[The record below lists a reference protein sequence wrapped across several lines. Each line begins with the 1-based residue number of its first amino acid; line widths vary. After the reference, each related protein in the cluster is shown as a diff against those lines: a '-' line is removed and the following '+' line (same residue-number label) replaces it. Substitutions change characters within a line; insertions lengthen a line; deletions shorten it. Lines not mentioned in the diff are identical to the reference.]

1 MIGAMASIR
10 TTAQG
15 TFQVLYRDPAGRQR
29 SKTFKRKTDAT
40 RFSST
45 VEADKLRGDYLDPRL
60 ARLTIAEWADRW
72 YATLTQ
78 APKTREVYEGH
89 LRNWVLPALG
99 DVPVANVDR
108 AQVRGFVADIRNE
121 GRSQGTVDGCVK
133 VLRLV
138 LGFALDA
145 GAIKSNPASR
155 LKLERQQRQE
165 MHFLTEQ
172 EVVRLAGAMPNPMFA
187 TLVLFAAWTGMRA
200 GEVEALRVKRFD
212 FKRSRVEVAESL
224 GEARDGSLR
233 FGPTKTNSRRSVPIA
248 PFLLE
253 RLAPTI
259 ARLSDD
265 DLVFRSPEGGP
276 IRHHNFY
283 GRAFKPG
290 LSLAGL
296 DPSVRFHDLRHT
308 CAAWLID
315 SGAHVRA
322 VMEWLGHSSPSVT
335 LGTYGHLF
343 PSLTERLVDHLQARW
358 ESAA

>member
-1 MIGAMASIR
+1 MASIR

-15 TFQVLYRDPAGRQR
+15 TFQVLYRDPTGRQR
-29 SKTFKRKTDAT
+29 SKTFKRKTDAV

-45 VEADKLRGDYLDPRL
+45 VEADKLRGDWLDPRL
-60 ARLTIAEWADRW
+60 ARLTVAEWADAW
-72 YATLTQ
+72 HATLTQ
-78 APKTREVYEGH
+78 APKTKEVYEGH

-99 DVPVANVDR
+99 DVPVANLDK
-108 AQVRGFVADIRNE
+108 AQVRGFVASIRRQ

-133 VLRLV
+133 VLRLI

-145 GAIKSNPASR
+145 GAIKSNPASQ

-165 MHFLTEQ
+165 MHFLSEQ
-172 EVVRLAGAMPNPMFA
+172 DVVLLASKMRNPMFEN
-187 TLVLFAAWTGMRA
+187 LVLFAAWTGMRA

-212 FKRSRVEVAESL
+212 FKRGRAEVAENL
-224 GEARDGSLR
+224 GEARDGTLR
-233 FGPTKTNSRRSVPIA
+233 FGPTKTYSRRSVPVA
-248 PFLLE
+248 PFLME

-276 IRHHNFY
+276 LRHHNFY
-283 GRAFKPG
+283 RRAFKPA
-290 LSLAGL
+290 LTDAGL
-296 DPSVRFHDLRHT
+296 DTSIRFHDLRHT

-343 PSLTERLVDHLQARW
+343 PSLTERLVEHLQARW
-358 ESAA
+358 EGAA